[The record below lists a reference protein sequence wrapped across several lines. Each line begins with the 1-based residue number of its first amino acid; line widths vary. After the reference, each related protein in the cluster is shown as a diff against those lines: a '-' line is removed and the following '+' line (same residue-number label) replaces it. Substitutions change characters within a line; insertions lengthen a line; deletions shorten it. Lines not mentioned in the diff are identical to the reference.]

1 MIKNALHRLNNE
13 DVAELL
19 HERENKSPFSFIKK
33 KAYKKRAYMCAI
45 KMMSAQ
51 MYARCGGSSPM
62 EKWKLLPK
70 TNNSVRG

>member
-33 KAYKKRAYMCAI
+33 KAYKKKSIHVCNQI
-45 KMMSAQ
+45 MSAQ